1 MHQVL
6 RLDELVRNIS
16 YYADPTPK
24 GSASLLA
31 FACCCKSFEE
41 PVMDVLWRR
50 QVDLSTI
57 LKTLPADSWAI
68 TDNVF
73 VREKLGSPIASWLY

>member
-1 MHQVL
+1 
-6 RLDELVRNIS
+6 
-16 YYADPTPK
+16 
-24 GSASLLA
+24 
-31 FACCCKSFEE
+31 
-41 PVMDVLWRR
+41 MDVLWRR

-57 LKTLPADSWAI
+57 LKTLPADSWTI